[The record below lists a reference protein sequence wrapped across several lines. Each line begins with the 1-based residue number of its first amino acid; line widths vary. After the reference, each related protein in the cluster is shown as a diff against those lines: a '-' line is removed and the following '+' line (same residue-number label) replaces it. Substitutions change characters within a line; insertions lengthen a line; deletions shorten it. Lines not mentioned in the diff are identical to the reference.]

1 MTIKEIAALAGTS
14 RGTVD
19 RVLNGRGNV
28 NPELTEKILHIAN
41 ANNYKPNTLAQALI
55 KSRKHMFIGVVI
67 NSLGNDFFDEV
78 LNGIRDR
85 AQKYANYGLNVM
97 IKEIKGYDEAEQ
109 LQAIDEMLAQE
120 IDALAIM
127 PLDLPEVR
135 AKLEALEIPIVM
147 FNTDLQIDKLAFVG
161 CDYYNSGGLS
171 GDIARLILGEGGG
184 RVGIVIGSFMLRGHR
199 LRAAGFKDSVAANP
213 KIEIVACLENADD
226 DARSYTLTRQL
237 IDEQAPD
244 LIYFGAAGIKGGVEA
259 VLDSGKPIR
268 ILTVDETK
276 FTHDNLKKGVIAATV
291 TQQPYEQGVMTIKI
305 LHDYLSNGRPPREK
319 YNYTENQVKLK
330 SSKLSA
336 KTRS

>member
-1 MTIKEIAALAGTS
+1 
-14 RGTVD
+14 
-19 RVLNGRGNV
+19 
-28 NPELTEKILHIAN
+28 
-41 ANNYKPNTLAQALI
+41 
-55 KSRKHMFIGVVI
+55 
-67 NSLGNDFFDEV
+67 
-78 LNGIRDR
+78 
-85 AQKYANYGLNVM
+85 
-97 IKEIKGYDEAEQ
+97 
-109 LQAIDEMLAQE
+109 
-120 IDALAIM
+120 
-127 PLDLPEVR
+127 
-135 AKLEALEIPIVM
+135 
-147 FNTDLQIDKLAFVG
+147 
-161 CDYYNSGGLS
+161 
-171 GDIARLILGEGGG
+171 
-184 RVGIVIGSFMLRGHR
+184 VGIVIGSFMLRGHR
-199 LRAAGFKDSVAANP
+199 LRAAGFKDSVAVNP

-226 DARSYTLTRQL
+226 DARSYPLPRQL